1 MNIKVLDINSIK
13 PSEFNPRIQLDVGS
27 EEFQKIKESIIEFGL
42 VEPLLVNE
50 VNMSIIGG
58 HQRYSVL
65 KFLGYKEVPC
75 VLINEPDEEREKAL
89 CVGLNKIKGEWD
101 NDKLTALLN
110 ETGVN
115 ESITGFDKT
124 EDDLNQYLVDEEDVD
139 EEDVDEEDVDEEDI
153 DEEDVD
159 EEDIDG
165 GNTMIKVG
173 HISFKISLY
182 EYDCIITSI
191 RKNGIFTPEAIRK
204 ELERRILND

>member
-124 EDDLNQYLVDEEDVD
+124 EDDLNQYLVDEED
-139 EEDVDEEDVDEEDI
+139 I
-153 DEEDVD
+153 D

>member
-13 PSEFNPRIQLDVGS
+13 PSEFNPRIQLDVES

-110 ETGVN
+110 ESGVN
-115 ESITGFDKT
+115 DSVTGFDKT
-124 EDDLNQYLVDEEDVD
+124 EDDLYQYLNNNVDEEDVD
-139 EEDVDEEDVDEEDI
+139 EEDVD
-153 DEEDVD
+153 
-159 EEDIDG
+159 G
-165 GNTMIKVG
+165 GNAIIKVG
-173 HISFKISLY
+173 HISFKISLF
-182 EYDCIITSI
+182 EYDAIITSI
-191 RKNGIFTPEAIRK
+191 RKDGIFTPEAIRK

>member
-139 EEDVDEEDVDEEDI
+139 EEDVDEEDVD
-153 DEEDVD
+153 
-159 EEDIDG
+159 G

>member
-13 PSEFNPRIQLDVGS
+13 PSEFNPRIQLDVES
-27 EEFQKIKESIIEFGL
+27 EEFQKIKGSIIEFGL

-58 HQRYSVL
+58 HQRYAVL

-101 NDKLTALLN
+101 SDKLTALLN
-110 ETGVN
+110 EAGVN

-124 EDDLNQYLVDEEDVD
+124 EDDINQYFVDEEDID
-139 EEDVDEEDVDEEDI
+139 EEDIDEEDI

-159 EEDIDG
+159 EEDVDCG
-165 GNTMIKVG
+165 GTMIKVG

-191 RKNGIFTPEAIRK
+191 RKDGIFTPEAIRK

>member
-110 ETGVN
+110 ENGVN
-115 ESITGFDKT
+115 ESVTGFDKT

-139 EEDVDEEDVDEEDI
+139 EENVDEEDVDEEDVDEED
-153 DEEDVD
+153 V
-159 EEDIDG
+159 DG

>member
-50 VNMSIIGG
+50 INMSIIGG

-110 ETGVN
+110 ENGVN
-115 ESITGFDKT
+115 ESVTGFDKT

-139 EEDVDEEDVDEEDI
+139 EEDVDEEDVDEED
-153 DEEDVD
+153 V
-159 EEDIDG
+159 DG

>member
-13 PSEFNPRIQLDVGS
+13 PSEFNPRIQLDVVS

-139 EEDVDEEDVDEEDI
+139 EEDVD
-153 DEEDVD
+153 
-159 EEDIDG
+159 G

>member
-50 VNMSIIGG
+50 INMSIIGG

-110 ETGVN
+110 ENGVN
-115 ESITGFDKT
+115 ESVTGFDKT

-139 EEDVDEEDVDEEDI
+139 EEDV
-153 DEEDVD
+153 
-159 EEDIDG
+159 DG

>member
-13 PSEFNPRIQLDVGS
+13 PSIFNPRIQLDVES

-101 NDKLTALLN
+101 NEKLTALLN
-110 ETGVN
+110 EAGVN
-115 ESITGFDKT
+115 ESVTGFDKT
-124 EDDLNQYLVDEEDVD
+124 EDDLNQYLTDEEDAD
-139 EEDVDEEDVDEEDI
+139 EEDADEEDADEEDA
-153 DEEDVD
+153 DEEDAD
-159 EEDIDG
+159 EEDADG
-165 GNTMIKVG
+165 GNTLIKVG

-191 RKNGIFTPEAIRK
+191 RKDGIFTPEAIRK

>member
-1 MNIKVLDINSIK
+1 MNIKVVDINSIK

-139 EEDVDEEDVDEEDI
+139 
-153 DEEDVD
+153 
-159 EEDIDG
+159 G

>member
-1 MNIKVLDINSIK
+1 MNIKVLDINAIK
-13 PSEFNPRIQLDVGS
+13 PSEFNPRIQLDVES
-27 EEFQKIKESIIEFGL
+27 EEFQKIKASIIEFGL

-75 VLINEPDEEREKAL
+75 VLINEPNEEREKAL

-110 ETGVN
+110 ESGVN
-115 ESITGFDKT
+115 DSVTGFDKT
-124 EDDLNQYLVDEEDVD
+124 EDDLYQYLNDEEDVD
-139 EEDVDEEDVDEEDI
+139 EEDVDD
-153 DEEDVD
+153 
-159 EEDIDG
+159 

-173 HISFKISLY
+173 HISFKISLF
-182 EYDCIITSI
+182 EYDAIITSI
-191 RKNGIFTPEAIRK
+191 RKDGIFTPEAIRK

>member
-110 ETGVN
+110 ENGVN
-115 ESITGFDKT
+115 ESVTGFDKT

-139 EEDVDEEDVDEEDI
+139 EENVDEEDVDEED
-153 DEEDVD
+153 V
-159 EEDIDG
+159 DG

>member
-124 EDDLNQYLVDEEDVD
+124 EDDLNQYLVDEEAVD
-139 EEDVDEEDVDEEDI
+139 EEAV
-153 DEEDVD
+153 
-159 EEDIDG
+159 DG

>member
-13 PSEFNPRIQLDVGS
+13 PSEFNPRIQLDIES

-89 CVGLNKIKGEWD
+89 CVGLNKIKGDWD

-110 ETGVN
+110 ETEVN

-124 EDDLNQYLVDEEDVD
+124 EDDLDQYLVDEEDVD
-139 EEDVDEEDVDEEDI
+139 EEDVDEEDVDEED
-153 DEEDVD
+153 V
-159 EEDIDG
+159 DG

>member
-13 PSEFNPRIQLDVGS
+13 PSEFNPRIQLDIES

-65 KFLGYKEVPC
+65 KFLGYKEGPC

-110 ETGVN
+110 ESGVN
-115 ESITGFDKT
+115 DSVTGFDKT
-124 EDDLNQYLVDEEDVD
+124 EDDLYQYLNDEEDVD
-139 EEDVDEEDVDEEDI
+139 EEDVD
-153 DEEDVD
+153 
-159 EEDIDG
+159 G
-165 GNTMIKVG
+165 GNAIIKVG
-173 HISFKISLY
+173 HISFKISLF
-182 EYDCIITSI
+182 EYDAIITSI
-191 RKNGIFTPEAIRK
+191 RKDGIFTPEAIRK

>member
-13 PSEFNPRIQLDVGS
+13 PSEFNPRIQLDVES
-27 EEFQKIKESIIEFGL
+27 EEFQKIKGSIIEFGL

-58 HQRYSVL
+58 HQRYAVL

-101 NDKLTALLN
+101 SDKLTALLN

-124 EDDLNQYLVDEEDVD
+124 EDDINQYFVDEEDIDEEDVD
-139 EEDVDEEDVDEEDI
+139 EEDVDEEDVDEED
-153 DEEDVD
+153 VD
-159 EEDIDG
+159 CG
-165 GNTMIKVG
+165 GTMIKVG

-191 RKNGIFTPEAIRK
+191 RKDGIFTPEAIRK

>member
-139 EEDVDEEDVDEEDI
+139 EEDVD
-153 DEEDVD
+153 
-159 EEDIDG
+159 G

>member
-1 MNIKVLDINSIK
+1 
-13 PSEFNPRIQLDVGS
+13 
-27 EEFQKIKESIIEFGL
+27 
-42 VEPLLVNE
+42 
-50 VNMSIIGG
+50 MSIIGG

-139 EEDVDEEDVDEEDI
+139 EEDVDGEDV
-153 DEEDVD
+153 
-159 EEDIDG
+159 DG

>member
-13 PSEFNPRIQLDVGS
+13 PSEFNPRIQLDVES

-110 ETGVN
+110 ENGVN
-115 ESITGFDKT
+115 ESVTGFDKT
-124 EDDLNQYLVDEEDVD
+124 EDDLNQYLIDEEDVD
-139 EEDVDEEDVDEEDI
+139 EEDV
-153 DEEDVD
+153 
-159 EEDIDG
+159 DG

>member
-13 PSEFNPRIQLDVGS
+13 PSEFNPRIQLDIES

-89 CVGLNKIKGEWD
+89 CVGLNKIKGDWD

-110 ETGVN
+110 ETEVN

-124 EDDLNQYLVDEEDVD
+124 EDDLDQYLVDEEDVD
-139 EEDVDEEDVDEEDI
+139 EEDV
-153 DEEDVD
+153 
-159 EEDIDG
+159 DG

-191 RKNGIFTPEAIRK
+191 RKNGIFK
-204 ELERRILND
+204 

>member
-13 PSEFNPRIQLDVGS
+13 PSEFNPRIQLDIES

-110 ETGVN
+110 ESGVN
-115 ESITGFDKT
+115 DSVTGFDKT
-124 EDDLNQYLVDEEDVD
+124 EDDLYQYLNDEEDVD
-139 EEDVDEEDVDEEDI
+139 EEDVD
-153 DEEDVD
+153 
-159 EEDIDG
+159 G
-165 GNTMIKVG
+165 GNAIIKVG
-173 HISFKISLY
+173 HISFKISLF
-182 EYDCIITSI
+182 EYDAIITSI
-191 RKNGIFTPEAIRK
+191 RKDGIFTPEAIRK

>member
-13 PSEFNPRIQLDVGS
+13 PSEFNPRIQLDIES

-110 ETGVN
+110 ESGVN
-115 ESITGFDKT
+115 DSVTGFDKT
-124 EDDLNQYLVDEEDVD
+124 EDDLYQYLNDEEDVD
-139 EEDVDEEDVDEEDI
+139 EEDVDEEDVD
-153 DEEDVD
+153 
-159 EEDIDG
+159 G
-165 GNTMIKVG
+165 GNAIIKVG
-173 HISFKISLY
+173 HISFKISLF
-182 EYDCIITSI
+182 EYDAIITSI
-191 RKNGIFTPEAIRK
+191 RKDGIFTPEAIRK

>member
-139 EEDVDEEDVDEEDI
+139 EEDVDEED
-153 DEEDVD
+153 
-159 EEDIDG
+159 IDG

>member
-1 MNIKVLDINSIK
+1 MNIKVLDINAIK
-13 PSEFNPRIQLDVGS
+13 PSEFNPRIQFDVES
-27 EEFQKIKESIIEFGL
+27 EEFQKIKASIIEFGL

-75 VLINEPDEEREKAL
+75 VLINEPNEEREKAL

-110 ETGVN
+110 ESGVN
-115 ESITGFDKT
+115 DSVTGFDKT
-124 EDDLNQYLVDEEDVD
+124 EDDLYQYLNDEEDVD
-139 EEDVDEEDVDEEDI
+139 EEDVDEEDVDEED
-153 DEEDVD
+153 VD
-159 EEDIDG
+159 D

-173 HISFKISLY
+173 HISFKISLF
-182 EYDCIITSI
+182 EYDAIITSI
-191 RKNGIFTPEAIRK
+191 RKDGIFTPEAIRK

>member
-1 MNIKVLDINSIK
+1 M
-13 PSEFNPRIQLDVGS
+13 
-27 EEFQKIKESIIEFGL
+27 
-42 VEPLLVNE
+42 
-50 VNMSIIGG
+50 
-58 HQRYSVL
+58 
-65 KFLGYKEVPC
+65 
-75 VLINEPDEEREKAL
+75 
-89 CVGLNKIKGEWD
+89 
-101 NDKLTALLN
+101 LN

-124 EDDLNQYLVDEEDVD
+124 EDDLNQYLVDEEDV
-139 EEDVDEEDVDEEDI
+139 EEDVDGEDVEEEDVDG
-153 DEEDVD
+153 EDV
-159 EEDIDG
+159 DG

>member
-139 EEDVDEEDVDEEDI
+139 EED
-153 DEEDVD
+153 
-159 EEDIDG
+159 IDG

>member
-1 MNIKVLDINSIK
+1 MNIKVLDINAIK
-13 PSEFNPRIQLDVGS
+13 PSEFNPRIQLDVES
-27 EEFQKIKESIIEFGL
+27 EEFQKIKASIIEFGL

-75 VLINEPDEEREKAL
+75 VLINEPNEEREKAL

-110 ETGVN
+110 ESGVN
-115 ESITGFDKT
+115 DSVTGFDKT
-124 EDDLNQYLVDEEDVD
+124 EDDLYQYLNDEEDVD
-139 EEDVDEEDVDEEDI
+139 EEDVDEEDVDEED
-153 DEEDVD
+153 VD
-159 EEDIDG
+159 D

-173 HISFKISLY
+173 HISFKISLF
-182 EYDCIITSI
+182 EYDAIITSI
-191 RKNGIFTPEAIRK
+191 RKDGIFTPEAIRK

>member
-124 EDDLNQYLVDEEDVD
+124 EDDLNQYLVDEEGVDEEGVD
-139 EEDVDEEDVDEEDI
+139 EEDVDEEGV
-153 DEEDVD
+153 
-159 EEDIDG
+159 DG

-191 RKNGIFTPEAIRK
+191 RKNGIFTPKAIRK

>member
-13 PSEFNPRIQLDVGS
+13 PSEFNPRIQLDIES

-89 CVGLNKIKGEWD
+89 CVGLNKIKGDWD

-110 ETGVN
+110 ETEVN

-124 EDDLNQYLVDEEDVD
+124 EDDLDQYLVDEEDVD
-139 EEDVDEEDVDEEDI
+139 EEDV
-153 DEEDVD
+153 
-159 EEDIDG
+159 DG

>member
-13 PSEFNPRIQLDVGS
+13 PSEFNPRIQLDVES
-27 EEFQKIKESIIEFGL
+27 EEFQKIKGSIIEFGL

-58 HQRYSVL
+58 HQRYAVL

-101 NDKLTALLN
+101 SDKLTALLN

-124 EDDLNQYLVDEEDVD
+124 EDDINQYF
-139 EEDVDEEDVDEEDI
+139 VDEEDI

-159 EEDIDG
+159 EEDVDCG
-165 GNTMIKVG
+165 GTMIKVG

-191 RKNGIFTPEAIRK
+191 RKDGIFTPEAIRK

>member
-13 PSEFNPRIQLDVGS
+13 PSEFNPRIQLDVES
-27 EEFQKIKESIIEFGL
+27 EEFQKIKGSIIEFGL

-58 HQRYSVL
+58 HQRYAVL

-101 NDKLTALLN
+101 SDKLTALLN
-110 ETGVN
+110 EAGVN

-124 EDDLNQYLVDEEDVD
+124 EDDINQYF
-139 EEDVDEEDVDEEDI
+139 VDEEDI

-159 EEDIDG
+159 EEDVDCG
-165 GNTMIKVG
+165 GTMIKVG

-191 RKNGIFTPEAIRK
+191 RKDGIFTPEAIRK

>member
-13 PSEFNPRIQLDVGS
+13 PSEFNPRIQLDVES

-50 VNMSIIGG
+50 INMSIIGG

-110 ETGVN
+110 ESGVHD
-115 ESITGFDKT
+115 SVTGFDKT
-124 EDDLNQYLVDEEDVD
+124 EDDLYQYLNNNI
-139 EEDVDEEDVDEEDI
+139 DEEDI
-153 DEEDVD
+153 DEEDIDEEDIDEEDID

-165 GNTMIKVG
+165 GNAIIKVG
-173 HISFKISLY
+173 HISFKISLF
-182 EYDCIITSI
+182 EYDAIITSI
-191 RKNGIFTPEAIRK
+191 RKDGIFTPEAIRK

>member
-124 EDDLNQYLVDEEDVD
+124 EDDLNQYLVDEED
-139 EEDVDEEDVDEEDI
+139 I